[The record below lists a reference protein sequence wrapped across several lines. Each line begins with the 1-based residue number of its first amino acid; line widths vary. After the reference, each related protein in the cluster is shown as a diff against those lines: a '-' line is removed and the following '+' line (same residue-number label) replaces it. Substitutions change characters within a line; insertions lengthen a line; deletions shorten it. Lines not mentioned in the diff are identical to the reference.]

1 MPRIAENPEVKKKM
15 TKLVA
20 CTKKFRKVVR
30 QGSKIKHQ
38 WIKLSRKNTGK
49 ETKEEKKLRAKTIIY
64 ADRSKDV
71 INKCDAVAIELDEM
85 KGLVRKEDTKVKIKK
100 LMDRFDEHELDWSS
114 NTDSFKRAQLG
125 VDSEGNTRSHSK

>member
-15 TKLVA
+15 TKLAA

-30 QGSKIKHQ
+30 EGSKIKHQ
-38 WIKLSRKNTGK
+38 WIKMSRKNSTGK
-49 ETKEEKKLRAKTIIY
+49 ETKEEKKLRAKTNTY
-64 ADRSKDV
+64 ADRSID
-71 INKCDAVAIELDEM
+71 IMNKCDVVAIELDEM

-100 LMDRFDEHELDWSS
+100 LMDLFDEHETDWSS

-125 VDSEGNTRSHSK
+125 VDREGNTRSK

>member
-15 TKLVA
+15 TKLIA

-30 QGSKIKHQ
+30 EGSKLKHQ
-38 WIKLSRKNTGK
+38 WIKLSRKNVTAK
-49 ETKEEKKLRAKTIIY
+49 ETKEEKKLRTKSNKY

-71 INKCDAVAIELDEM
+71 INKCEAVATELDEM
-85 KGLVRKEDTKVKIKK
+85 KGLVRKEDTKVKIQK
-100 LMDRFDEHELDWSS
+100 LMDRFDEHETDWSS

-125 VDSEGNTRSHSK
+125 VDREGNTRSK

>member
-15 TKLVA
+15 TKLIA

-38 WIKLSRKNTGK
+38 WIKLSRKNPSGK
-49 ETKEEKKLRAKTIIY
+49 ETKEEKKLRAKSNTY
-64 ADRSKDV
+64 SNRSKDV
-71 INKCDAVAIELDEM
+71 IKKCDAVATELDEM
-85 KGLVRKEDTKVKIKK
+85 KGLVRKEDTKVKIQK

-125 VDSEGNTRSHSK
+125 VDREGNTRSK